1 MAYFDKYG
9 VEFSDDR
16 KTLIKCPEDFQ
27 GEYIVPEETET
38 INAYAFEGCKNL
50 RGISIHDNVESIGN
64 CAFSSCKSLTFIK
77 LPESIKRIEYAVF
90 RNCTNLYSVIIPNN
104 VICIEQEAFR
114 DCCNLMN
121 IIIPQSVKSIGYGAF
136 YGCSGLEII
145 VVSHDNPVYDSR
157 ENCNAIIETNT
168 LIVGC
173 KNTIIPK
180 NITSIEYGAF
190 FGCKDLKNIT
200 VPDSIKNI
208 KSSAFSGCE
217 GLPIVDNIR
226 YADSY
231 LVEAVN
237 KEQATYCIKHGTKWI
252 GSMAFHAC
260 TNLERI
266 FIPISVLH
274 IGESAFREC
283 LTLKEVFLPNS
294 ITNIENNAFDSCES
308 LTSITI
314 PDRVSCIGWG
324 AFAGCKALTN
334 ITIGNGVIY
343 IENHAFEG
351 CKSLKQLIIPLG
363 VKEIGGCAFRY
374 CENLESITLPVS
386 ENIHIEYDAFESCKN
401 LKIIRVPK
409 GQKESF
415 LQMGFEEFADIVVEC
430 EEEQESRITKRTSCN
445 DLENKINTS
454 KYLFF
459 DTETTGVPRNYKA
472 PMQDTANWPRLVQL
486 AWLLVDERG
495 IELKRKSVII
505 RPDGFTIPEE
515 AVQVHGIT
523 TERAQNEGFPLWNV
537 LDEFMQDLELA
548 EEIVGHNIDF
558 DIHIVGAEL
567 CRLDMS
573 TQKISNKPTTCT
585 MKSFTNFCAI
595 PSNNGYG
602 GYKWPTLEELYYKV
616 FGCGMENAHDA
627 LADIL
632 ATKEC
637 FFELKNRFQ
646 SKASSV
652 PMSGKRTDLSDLPF

>member
-1 MAYFDKYG
+1 
-9 VEFSDDR
+9 
-16 KTLIKCPEDFQ
+16 
-27 GEYIVPEETET
+27 
-38 INAYAFEGCKNL
+38 
-50 RGISIHDNVESIGN
+50 
-64 CAFSSCKSLTFIK
+64 
-77 LPESIKRIEYAVF
+77 
-90 RNCTNLYSVIIPNN
+90 
-104 VICIEQEAFR
+104 
-114 DCCNLMN
+114 
-121 IIIPQSVKSIGYGAF
+121 
-136 YGCSGLEII
+136 
-145 VVSHDNPVYDSR
+145 
-157 ENCNAIIETNT
+157 
-168 LIVGC
+168 
-173 KNTIIPK
+173 
-180 NITSIEYGAF
+180 
-190 FGCKDLKNIT
+190 
-200 VPDSIKNI
+200 
-208 KSSAFSGCE
+208 
-217 GLPIVDNIR
+217 
-226 YADSY
+226 
-231 LVEAVN
+231 
-237 KEQATYCIKHGTKWI
+237 
-252 GSMAFHAC
+252 MAFHAC
-260 TNLERI
+260 MNLERI

-334 ITIGNGVIY
+334 ITIGNGVMY

-415 LQMGFEEFADIVVEC
+415 LQMGFEEFTDIVVEC

-486 AWLLVDERG
+486 AWLLVNERG

-523 TERAQNEGFPLWNV
+523 TERAREEGLPLRNV

-548 EEIVGHNIDF
+548 EEVVGHNIDF

-567 CRLDMS
+567 CRLGLS
-573 TQKISNKPTTCT
+573 THKISNKPTTCT

-616 FGCGMENAHDA
+616 FGRTMENAHDA

>member
-16 KTLIKCPEDFQ
+16 KTLIKCPRDFK
-27 GEYIVPEETET
+27 GEYIIPEETET

-50 RGISIHDNVESIGN
+50 RGISIPDNVESIGN

-90 RNCTNLYSVIIPNN
+90 RNCSNLYSVIIPNN
-104 VICIEQEAFR
+104 VICIEREAFR

-121 IIIPQSVKSIGYGAF
+121 IIIPKGVKSIGYGAF
-136 YGCSGLEII
+136 YGCSGLEIV
-145 VVSHDNPVYDSR
+145 VVSNDNPVYDSR

-237 KEQATYCIKHGTKWI
+237 KEQATYSIKNGTKWI

-334 ITIGNGVIY
+334 ITIGNGVVY

-386 ENIHIEYDAFESCKN
+386 ENIHIEYDVFESCKN

-495 IELKRKSVII
+495 IEQKRKSVII
-505 RPDGFTIPEE
+505 RPDGFSIPEE

-523 TERAQNEGFPLWNV
+523 TERAQNEGLSLRNV

-548 EEIVGHNIDF
+548 EEVVGHNINF

-567 CRLDMS
+567 CRLGLS
-573 TQKISNKPTTCT
+573 TQTISYKPTTCT
-585 MKSFTNFCAI
+585 MKSFTDYCAI

-627 LADIL
+627 LGDVI

-637 FFELKNRFQ
+637 FFELKNQFKT
-646 SKASSV
+646 KASSV
-652 PMSGKRTDLSDLPF
+652 PMSAKRTGLSDLPF